1 MVSWIYQSPVPPLT
15 LPSRLCE
22 NYLPLPISH
31 LCEIHVCTSINCDG
45 DIYYMGGW
53 KSPTRMVSDM
63 DAMFSCIFSLCDVR
77 MRISKYLNL
86 YYTQRLPQGSFLK
99 KKPVSGVSFIRGG
112 ESVKEELSPHDA
124 LKHHFTSLK
133 TDLIFLQ
140 LRVLEGKLP
149 GNNVVI
155 FFNF

>member
-86 YYTQRLPQGSFLK
+86 YCTQRLPQGSFLK

-112 ESVKEELSPHDA
+112 VGKGRVKPSRCIKASFYIPENRPNFPTTKGVRREITR
-124 LKHHFTSLK
+124 KQRGN
-133 TDLIFLQ
+133 FL
-140 LRVLEGKLP
+140 
-149 GNNVVI
+149 
-155 FFNF
+155 